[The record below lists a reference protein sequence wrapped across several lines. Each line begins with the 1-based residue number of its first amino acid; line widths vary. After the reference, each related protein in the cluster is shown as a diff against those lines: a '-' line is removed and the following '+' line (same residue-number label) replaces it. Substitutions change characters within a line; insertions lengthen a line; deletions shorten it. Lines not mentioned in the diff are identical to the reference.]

1 MSQYERGNSIG
12 VATRFQPGQ
21 SGNPAGAKRG
31 CASIREHW
39 NALLGENAD
48 GEPKYTLT
56 DLWHITEAPND
67 DPKISTARRIAA
79 KQIIEA
85 VEGGRHGLDVI
96 QAIFDRTEGKAPM
109 RLSLSGGPEQKRI
122 ILMDQATPGNVFG
135 DMKLIED
142 ASESA

>member
-1 MSQYERGNSIG
+1 MAQYERGNSIG

-85 VEGGRHGLDVI
+85 VKGGRHGLDVI

-109 RLSLSGGPEQKRI
+109 RLSLTGGPEQKRI
-122 ILMDQATPGNVFG
+122 VLVH
-135 DMKLIED
+135 ED
-142 ASESA
+142 ASGKTFSDIRRLESDNESA